1 MNIHSLQVVV
11 WLTTLWIAECLT
23 NSVPVFV
30 QKGENLTL
38 TCDAPTSGW
47 REFIPPYHTTSNEL
61 QVTTANYTVRNV
73 SEDKLYYGYGCETK
87 KSIVYVI
94 YPISKSPLVRIRH

>member
-11 WLTTLWIAECLT
+11 WLTTLWIAECLP
-23 NSVPVFV
+23 NYVPVFV

-38 TCDAPTSGW
+38 TCDASPPNW
-47 REFIPPYHTTSNEL
+47 RVFIPPDYSTTLL
-61 QVTTANYTVRNV
+61 QVTTASYTVRNV
-73 SEDKLYYGYGCETK
+73 SEDKLRYGYGCEARDSK
-87 KSIVYVI
+87 VYVI